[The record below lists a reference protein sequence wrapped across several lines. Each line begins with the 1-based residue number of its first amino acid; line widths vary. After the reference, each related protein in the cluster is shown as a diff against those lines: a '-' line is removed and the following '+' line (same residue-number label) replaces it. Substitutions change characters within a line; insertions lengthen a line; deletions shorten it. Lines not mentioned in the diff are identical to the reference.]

1 MGNPMREKKRNLE
14 FANEEGS
21 ALVIALLCLLVLGVT
36 SSAIVFTTQG
46 EMKSSAAYKYS
57 QQAFYVA
64 NGGVQRAVS
73 WFNSSYTPHL
83 PSSDYDA
90 TYFPVKYSSS
100 SVLLAG
106 QSGGSAVYPESAIAS
121 SFYGTFANKTLEADT
136 NNSGVYDLN
145 ASLIKHE
152 PRTFLNPA
160 TFLTYPSALERW
172 RVNSTGY
179 WRTIANPIGEAQIT
193 ATIEN
198 DGDTLFDRALWGI
211 DSVSLGGTLLI
222 DSYDPRLGPY
232 GGLNVGNMGA
242 VGSNGNVVGNGTITV
257 DGSLAYGPS
266 GSWTLKGGSS
276 EITGPII
283 QLPTPHYFPPLP
295 DISSYV
301 GSTNVTVGAKKT
313 ATISPGSYG
322 AISTKS
328 DGVLILNPGVYYID
342 SMDMGAQSAIHIA
355 VTNPQIPTTIFVKS
369 GLSLDGQSIINDS
382 GIPAN
387 LTINYSGTSAAK
399 VSGGAGFYGEI
410 YAPNADVT
418 LVGTSDFY
426 GAFIGKTV
434 SDSGNPRIHF
444 DEGSL
449 NRNLIPQ
456 PFRVITWSQNVY

>member
-1 MGNPMREKKRNLE
+1 MRDKKRDLE

-73 WFNSSYTPHL
+73 WYNSSYTPHL
-83 PSSDYDA
+83 PSSDYNA
-90 TYFPVKYSSS
+90 TYFPVRYSGS

-106 QSGGSAVYPESAIAS
+106 QSGGSAVYPESAVAS
-121 SFYGTFANKTLEADT
+121 SFYSTFANKTLQADT
-136 NNSGVYDLN
+136 KNSGVYDLN

-152 PRTFLNPA
+152 PRTFLNTT

-172 RVNSTGY
+172 RVSSTGY
-179 WRTIANPIGEAQIT
+179 WRTSANPIGEAQIT

-211 DSVSLGGTLLI
+211 DGVSLGGTILI

-232 GGLNVGNMGA
+232 GGTNIGDMGSIA
-242 VGSNGNVVGNGTITV
+242 SNGSVTGNGNITV
-257 DGSLAYGPS
+257 DGTLAYGPS
-266 GSWTLKGGSS
+266 GTWDLKGGSADIS
-276 EITGPII
+276 GNIF
-283 QLPTPHYFPPLP
+283 QLPAPHYFPPIP
-295 DISSYV
+295 NFSV
-301 GSTNVTVGAKKT
+301 GTTNVTVGTKKT

-328 DGVLILNPGVYYID
+328 SAVLTLEPGVYYID
-342 SMDMGAQSAIHIA
+342 SIDMGAQSAIHI
-355 VTNPQIPTTIFVKS
+355 TGLTTLFVKS
-369 GLSLDGQSIINDS
+369 GMNLTGQSIMNDTGLPS
-382 GIPAN
+382 N
-387 LTINYSGTSAAK
+387 LTINYSGTSDLKLA
-399 VSGGAGFYGEI
+399 GGAGFYGSV
-410 YAPNADVT
+410 YAPNAAVT

-434 SDSGNPRIHF
+434 SDSGTPQVHF

-449 NRNLIPQ
+449 NRNLVPQ
-456 PFRVITWSQNVY
+456 PFRVVTWSQNVY